1 MRDSS
6 LHFVSLGMTTK
17 ATADPSV
24 AGGDLGMTSLSK
36 GDGGISRGTIR
47 DAERTPRSA
56 ESTGAQKA
64 RYAQQRKGCRAE
76 APSRLRASP
85 STRSGQAG
93 ARLKTKTRI
102 RTHPSRTTRRMGHPQ
117 KQEKADPPV
126 PRVLRTPPEST
137 KRTSRAVG
145 RTALCNS
152 APKRDSS
159 SAPGGLRMTIA
170 GVRLMRGA
178 RRRGFRGRW
187 LWRVSRHREKQK
199 LL

>member
-1 MRDSS
+1 MTTRGMIARGGVRGRDTPQEKAMRDSS

-36 GDGGISRGTIR
+36 GDGRILHFARNDDER
-47 DAERTPRSA
+47 DAGLKPGGTL
-56 ESTGAQKA
+56 KA
-64 RYAQQRKGCRAE
+64 
-76 APSRLRASP
+76 
-85 STRSGQAG
+85 
-93 ARLKTKTRI
+93 KTRI
-102 RTHPSRTTRRMGHPQ
+102 RTHPSRTARRMRHPQ

-137 KRTSRAVG
+137 KRTSRALG
-145 RTALCNS
+145 MTALCDS
-152 APKRDSS
+152 ASKRDSS